1 MATLSLTIVK
11 AKVLKDGTHK
21 IRIAVRHKHETCYI
35 ITRFIVKENQFRN
48 GQVVRT
54 PDAATVNARLRDML
68 DTYQERLD
76 KINNKEIYTC
86 RQLKSILQNAISS
99 HEDATFQAVC
109 RKYIAELEEEGRDNY
124 AVLLE
129 RNCRYFTEYTRGDI
143 LLSDITP
150 VLIEGYARHLR
161 VKRGLSDTSV
171 GMMMSRTRTII
182 NRGVKRMLVK
192 YDVHPFLN
200 YSIPAGNVRDVDL
213 PVDVLNKIRQSDPM
227 KKRLRIARDLFCLSF
242 YLGGINLVDLMQ
254 LRFKGVTVLEYVRTK
269 SRNTTHGTRTISFS
283 IPPQARKI
291 IDRWINRNTGRLDFG
306 YKLSY
311 PNFSRYVTRS
321 LDSLAR
327 QLGIREKVVYY
338 SARKSFA
345 QYASEIGIPD
355 GVIDYCLGHS
365 DKSRGVLRFYTRVR
379 QRQADAAIARVI
391 DYADHPDKYQDYI
404 DMRTDALMMRL

>member
-1 MATLSLTIVK
+1 MDLS
-11 AKVLKDGTHK
+11 
-21 IRIAVRHKHETCYI
+21 
-35 ITRFIVKENQFRN
+35 
-48 GQVVRT
+48 
-54 PDAATVNARLRDML
+54 
-68 DTYQERLD
+68 
-76 KINNKEIYTC
+76 
-86 RQLKSILQNAISS
+86 
-99 HEDATFQAVC
+99 
-109 RKYIAELEEEGRDNY
+109 
-124 AVLLE
+124 
-129 RNCRYFTEYTRGDI
+129 
-143 LLSDITP
+143 
-150 VLIEGYARHLR
+150 IE
-161 VKRGLSDTSV
+161 V
-171 GMMMSRTRTII
+171 
-182 NRGVKRMLVK
+182 
-192 YDVHPFLN
+192 F
-200 YSIPAGNVRDVDL
+200 
-213 PVDVLNKIRQSDPM
+213 NKIRLAQPKE
-227 KKRLRIARDLFCLSF
+227 KKLRVAHDLFCLSF
-242 YLGGINLVDLMQ
+242 YLGGINLIDLLQINFKNVD
-254 LRFKGVTVLEYVRTK
+254 VLEYVRTK

-283 IPPQARKI
+283 IPSQARDI
-291 IDRWINRNTGRLDFG
+291 IDRWMNRNTGRLDFG